1 MVVNEVF
8 TRAFPTTSL
17 SDNSAKNELG
27 PDAFLKLLITELRFQ
42 DPLNPMNDREFMTQL
57 AQLSSLEATQNL
69 QLSSQALGLMQSAA
83 FVGKKVEIIDPD
95 GQIIVGVVDEVQ
107 FENSAPVLVVEGQR
121 VGLENV
127 LRVIN
132 NSPAEPG
139 V

>member
-8 TRAFPTTSL
+8 TRAFPTTSI
-17 SDNSAKNELG
+17 SETTAQNELDS
-27 PDAFLKLLITELRFQ
+27 DAFLKLLITELRFQ

-83 FVGKKVEIIDPD
+83 FVGKTVEIIGHD
-95 GQIIVGVVDEVQ
+95 GEITVGVVDEVQ
-107 FENSAPVLVVEGQR
+107 FENSAPMLVVAGER
-121 VGLENV
+121 VGLESV

-132 NSPAEPG
+132 SSPAESG
-139 V
+139 A

>member
-17 SDNSAKNELG
+17 SDGSAKNELG
-27 PDAFLKLLITELRFQ
+27 RDAFLKLLITELRFQ

-83 FVGKKVEIIDPD
+83 FVGKKVEIGGRD
-95 GQIIVGVVDEVQ
+95 GEITVGVVDEVQ

-132 NSPAEPG
+132 SSPTESG

>member
-17 SDNSAKNELG
+17 SDTIPQNELDS
-27 PDAFLKLLITELRFQ
+27 DAFLKLLITELRFQ

-83 FVGKKVEIIDPD
+83 FVGKTVEIIGSEGD
-95 GQIIVGVVDEVQ
+95 IKIGVVDEVQ
-107 FENSAPVLVVEGQR
+107 FENSAPVLVVAGER
-121 VGLENV
+121 VGLGNV

-132 NSPAEPG
+132 SSPAEPG
-139 V
+139 A